1 MIFKITFLLLIF
13 CLAWMDSELSRLIW
27 WWRILTSLSLAQV
40 SDGKSLNI
48 FNFWMSR
55 LICDIIIRLE
65 IENNVLLSLW
75 GPCGQKC
82 LLELNFQSPFRKLH
96 LLVSQIWLSYNVWH
110 IKQILE
116 ICAGL
121 KKEEQL
127 SFKMEGFNVNKLCLS
142 KFSLCIVFHLMTGNK
157 HVVTR
162 DHLDRMKNGCIVC
175 NMGHSNTE
183 IDVVRWTDW
192 LTNVCKILR
201 KIINKVLSS
210 TLSNSPFSN
219 LVIVSFYN
227 DALCFLSR
235 L

>member
-127 SFKMEGFNVNKLCLS
+127 SCMQ
-142 KFSLCIVFHLMTGNK
+142 
-157 HVVTR
+157 
-162 DHLDRMKNGCIVC
+162 
-175 NMGHSNTE
+175 
-183 IDVVRWTDW
+183 
-192 LTNVCKILR
+192 NVCLKWRGLMSTNFAYPSFLFALFSISWQATSMLLQE
-201 KIINKVLSS
+201 IIWTEWRMAVLFA
-210 TLSNSPFSN
+210 TWGIQIQKLMW
-219 LVIVSFYN
+219 
-227 DALCFLSR
+227 
-235 L
+235 

>member
-1 MIFKITFLLLIF
+1 
-13 CLAWMDSELSRLIW
+13 MDSELSRLTW

-40 SDGKSLNI
+40 SDRKSLNI

-127 SFKMEGFNVNKLCLS
+127 SCMQ
-142 KFSLCIVFHLMTGNK
+142 
-157 HVVTR
+157 
-162 DHLDRMKNGCIVC
+162 
-175 NMGHSNTE
+175 
-183 IDVVRWTDW
+183 
-192 LTNVCKILR
+192 NVCLKWRGLMSTNFAYPSFLFALFSISWQATSMLLQE
-201 KIINKVLSS
+201 IIWTEWRMAVLFA
-210 TLSNSPFSN
+210 TWGIQIQKLMW
-219 LVIVSFYN
+219 
-227 DALCFLSR
+227 
-235 L
+235 